1 MDKEY
6 VGFAALPN
14 QLHRK
19 SVKKG
24 FDFTLMVAGES
35 GLGKSTLINS
45 LFLTNL
51 YEDRQVPEASA
62 RLTQTL
68 TIERRGVEIEEGGIK
83 VKLTLVDTPGFGDS
97 VDCSDC
103 WLPVVRFI
111 EEQFEQY
118 LRDESGLNRKNIQDS
133 RVHCCLYFISP
144 FGRGL
149 RPLDVAF
156 LRAVHEKVNI
166 IPVIG
171 KADALMP
178 METQALK
185 QKIRDQLKEEEINIY
200 QFPECDSDEDE
211 DFKRQDAEMKGSIP
225 FAVVGSCEVVRD
237 GGTRPVRGR
246 RYAWG
251 TVEVENPHHCDFLN
265 LRRMLV
271 QTHLQD
277 LKEVTHDLL
286 YEGYRARCLQSL
298 ARPGARDRASR
309 SKLSRQSATEI
320 PLPMLPLAETE
331 KLIREKDEEITHP
344 LPASNSTHPSIDW
357 QEPRSFSPIIR
368 PSLLTRREKKGA
380 RWEDPRAGVERRDA
394 SCSAGSASCAQARR
408 RQLPQARGRGRR
420 RERARGVRGHEQDPG
435 AGRPQTPAPPLLSLL
450 PPARRPASGARP
462 AAPFALSPFPTGGSG
477 GLRGGAFCGLPGGGM

>member
-1 MDKEY
+1 MRPQLGIKGPPPCLPPSTSCPTRGSGERQQVQRQLSEAMPLRSGYPGGLACRPQQPQLVHPHQQDKEY

-51 YEDRQVPEASA
+51 YEDRQIPEASA

-156 LRAVHEKVNI
+156 LRAVHDKVNI

-178 METQALK
+178 KETQALK

-200 QFPECDSDEDE
+200 QFPDCDSDEDE
-211 DFKRQDAEMKGSIP
+211 DFKRQDAELKESIP
-225 FAVVGSCEVVRD
+225 FAVVGSCEVVRE
-237 GGTRPVRGR
+237 GTRPVRGR
-246 RYAWG
+246 RYSWG

-286 YEGYRARCLQSL
+286 YEGYRASCLQSL

-320 PLPMLPLAETE
+320 PLPMLPLADTE
-331 KLIREKDEEITHP
+331 KLIREKDEE
-344 LPASNSTHPSIDW
+344 LRRM
-357 QEPRSFSPIIR
+357 QEM
-368 PSLLTRREKKGA
+368 LEKMQA
-380 RWEDPRAGVERRDA
+380 QMQQSQAQSEQSDA
-394 SCSAGSASCAQARR
+394 
-408 RQLPQARGRGRR
+408 L
-420 RERARGVRGHEQDPG
+420 
-435 AGRPQTPAPPLLSLL
+435 
-450 PPARRPASGARP
+450 
-462 AAPFALSPFPTGGSG
+462 
-477 GLRGGAFCGLPGGGM
+477 

>member
-1 MDKEY
+1 M
-6 VGFAALPN
+6 
-14 QLHRK
+14 
-19 SVKKG
+19 
-24 FDFTLMVAGES
+24 
-35 GLGKSTLINS
+35 
-45 LFLTNL
+45 
-51 YEDRQVPEASA
+51 
-62 RLTQTL
+62 
-68 TIERRGVEIEEGGIK
+68 
-83 VKLTLVDTPGFGDS
+83 
-97 VDCSDC
+97 
-103 WLPVVRFI
+103 VRFI

-156 LRAVHEKVNI
+156 LRAVHDKVNI

-178 METQALK
+178 KETQALK

-200 QFPECDSDEDE
+200 QFPDCDSDEDE
-211 DFKRQDAEMKGSIP
+211 DFKRQDAEMKESIP

-237 GGTRPVRGR
+237 GTRPVRGR
-246 RYAWG
+246 RYSWG

-286 YEGYRARCLQSL
+286 YEGYRASCLQSL

-320 PLPMLPLAETE
+320 PLPMLPLADTE
-331 KLIREKDEEITHP
+331 KLIREKDEE
-344 LPASNSTHPSIDW
+344 LRRM
-357 QEPRSFSPIIR
+357 QEM
-368 PSLLTRREKKGA
+368 LEKMQA
-380 RWEDPRAGVERRDA
+380 QMQQSQAQSEQSDA
-394 SCSAGSASCAQARR
+394 
-408 RQLPQARGRGRR
+408 L
-420 RERARGVRGHEQDPG
+420 
-435 AGRPQTPAPPLLSLL
+435 
-450 PPARRPASGARP
+450 
-462 AAPFALSPFPTGGSG
+462 
-477 GLRGGAFCGLPGGGM
+477 

>member
-1 MDKEY
+1 
-6 VGFAALPN
+6 
-14 QLHRK
+14 
-19 SVKKG
+19 
-24 FDFTLMVAGES
+24 MVAGES

-51 YEDRQVPEASA
+51 YEDRQIPEASA

-83 VKLTLVDTPGFGDS
+83 VKLTVVDTPGFGDS

-178 METQALK
+178 KETQALK
-185 QKIRDQLKEEEINIY
+185 QKIREQLKEEEINIY

-211 DFKRQDAEMKGSIP
+211 DFKRQDAEMKESIP

-237 GGTRPVRGR
+237 GGPRPVRGR
-246 RYAWG
+246 HYSWG

-320 PLPMLPLAETE
+320 PLPMLPLADTE
-331 KLIREKDEEITHP
+331 KLIREKDEEVRFPPDQDPQVLFGAPLWPRPDPMPAILPRTAAPHARDVGEDAGPDAAEPGSRRAVRRSLRPPSGLSLPRLRLRFVSCPIPEPQAARRVIPEPQPVRPALLRGGFSGSPNPGICSPAFGSARAHFWSATSSSNPEHPHP
-344 LPASNSTHPSIDW
+344 LPT
-357 QEPRSFSPIIR
+357 SPY
-368 PSLLTRREKKGA
+368 P
-380 RWEDPRAGVERRDA
+380 
-394 SCSAGSASCAQARR
+394 
-408 RQLPQARGRGRR
+408 
-420 RERARGVRGHEQDPG
+420 
-435 AGRPQTPAPPLLSLL
+435 
-450 PPARRPASGARP
+450 
-462 AAPFALSPFPTGGSG
+462 
-477 GLRGGAFCGLPGGGM
+477 

>member
-1 MDKEY
+1 MMELQWDLESRCVKDGGLKDKEY

-68 TIERRGVEIEEGGIK
+68 AIERRGVEIEEGGVK

-103 WLPVVRFI
+103 WLPVVKFI

-178 METQALK
+178 QETQALK
-185 QKIRDQLKEEEINIY
+185 QKIRDQLKEEEIHIY

-211 DFKRQDAEMKGSIP
+211 DFKRQDAEMKESIP

-237 GGTRPVRGR
+237 GGNRPVRGR
-246 RYAWG
+246 RYSWG

-277 LKEVTHDLL
+277 LKEVPLL
-286 YEGYRARCLQSL
+286 IPVPFPL
-298 ARPGARDRASR
+298 SR

-320 PLPMLPLAETE
+320 PLPMLPLADTE
-331 KLIREKDEEITHP
+331 KLIREKDEE
-344 LPASNSTHPSIDW
+344 LRRM
-357 QEPRSFSPIIR
+357 QEM
-368 PSLLTRREKKGA
+368 LEKMQAQMQQSQAQG
-380 RWEDPRAGVERRDA
+380 EQSDA
-394 SCSAGSASCAQARR
+394 
-408 RQLPQARGRGRR
+408 L
-420 RERARGVRGHEQDPG
+420 
-435 AGRPQTPAPPLLSLL
+435 
-450 PPARRPASGARP
+450 
-462 AAPFALSPFPTGGSG
+462 
-477 GLRGGAFCGLPGGGM
+477 